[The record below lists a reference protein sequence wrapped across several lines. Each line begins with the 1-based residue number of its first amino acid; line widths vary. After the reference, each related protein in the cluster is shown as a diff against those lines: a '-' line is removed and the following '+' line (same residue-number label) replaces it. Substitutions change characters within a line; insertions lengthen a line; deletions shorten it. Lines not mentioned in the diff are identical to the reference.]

1 MKLRVYCVAFVFFTV
16 LTLLGTF
23 FYLFGESAFLF
34 VDYSYYLLLS
44 DGEETVEVVSVID
57 YDRGGAGLVYE
68 GKSVLHYY
76 PSFALAKGMA
86 EKNASDD
93 RSLSVKEICLKK
105 LSLYGRD
112 RGKKE
117 EIRKRLSVLDS
128 AALLL
133 YKTANGLEDYSMGQE
148 NARLALS
155 DCVALLDCTN
165 ETWEGTLGKKLFS
178 MAEECRKSL
187 FALEGRAIR
196 ANEVRKIGA
205 TLCLSLTSL

>member
-57 YDRGGAGLVYE
+57 YDRGGAGLVYD

-76 PSFALAKGMA
+76 PSFALAKGME
-86 EKNASDD
+86 EKNSATD
-93 RSLSVKEICLKK
+93 RNLSVKAVCLRK
-105 LSLYGRD
+105 LSLYGKD

-128 AALLL
+128 ATLLL
-133 YKTANGLEDYSMGQE
+133 YKIANGLENYSMGQE

-155 DCVALLDCTN
+155 DCVTLLDCFN
-165 ETWEGTLGKKLFS
+165 EEWEGRIGKKLFA
-178 MAEECRKSL
+178 MAEECRQSL
-187 FALEGRAIR
+187 LSLEGKAVR